1 MNGNEMLKK
10 LGRLSEITSMKDVRQ
25 LTTAMFPGTHCP
37 LMGAAMA
44 VRGIQDAYMLLVG
57 TDECAYYTKHM
68 TLYSQDFGGVDGRCL
83 SVVLD
88 AQNVTFGCAAKME
101 EAFDELVREYHPKAV
116 FLVTTCIPEL
126 IGDDMDAIAGGLSQ
140 QYDIPVMAVHT
151 EHFKCDNHLP
161 GLERTITA
169 CLGLMEPQE
178 VDGSVNLLGQRMGRF
193 DTTELC
199 HVLKDAGVEIGMQL
213 PCGCAVEE
221 IRRGPRAK
229 VNIVVN
235 DIAMPL
241 AKKMQRCFGTP
252 YVFFDKYTD
261 PDRILAAYQRLFSY
275 LELPLPEE
283 LQEKYTVAKAA
294 MERGREK
301 LRGVTYIYGNTTF
314 HPFEFNRFMVE
325 TGMVPQIIQLSRFTE
340 EDQGDLNGILQHCDP
355 YVTKSANIAPLQYI
369 YDVLKP
375 QIYLGH
381 EYAARLRKKGIAMAH
396 LDRATSMMGFEITD
410 FVVDELT
417 RAAEEAQ
424 ALCSGEM
431 PAGHPGM
438 GGPMGM
444 MGGHPGMAQNQ
455 SSDGKKVQ
463 S

>member
-57 TDECAYYTKHM
+57 TVECAYYTKHM

-83 SVVLD
+83 SVVLG

-140 QYDIPVMAVHT
+140 QYDIPAMAVHT

-193 DTTELC
+193 DTTEL
-199 HVLKDAGVEIGMQL
+199 
-213 PCGCAVEE
+213 
-221 IRRGPRAK
+221 
-229 VNIVVN
+229 VN

>member
-169 CLGLMEPQE
+169 C
-178 VDGSVNLLGQRMGRF
+178 
-193 DTTELC
+193 
-199 HVLKDAGVEIGMQL
+199 
-213 PCGCAVEE
+213 
-221 IRRGPRAK
+221 
-229 VNIVVN
+229 
-235 DIAMPL
+235 
-241 AKKMQRCFGTP
+241 
-252 YVFFDKYTD
+252 
-261 PDRILAAYQRLFSY
+261 
-275 LELPLPEE
+275 
-283 LQEKYTVAKAA
+283 
-294 MERGREK
+294 
-301 LRGVTYIYGNTTF
+301 
-314 HPFEFNRFMVE
+314 
-325 TGMVPQIIQLSRFTE
+325 
-340 EDQGDLNGILQHCDP
+340 
-355 YVTKSANIAPLQYI
+355 
-369 YDVLKP
+369 
-375 QIYLGH
+375 
-381 EYAARLRKKGIAMAH
+381 
-396 LDRATSMMGFEITD
+396 
-410 FVVDELT
+410 
-417 RAAEEAQ
+417 
-424 ALCSGEM
+424 
-431 PAGHPGM
+431 
-438 GGPMGM
+438 
-444 MGGHPGMAQNQ
+444 
-455 SSDGKKVQ
+455 
-463 S
+463 

>member
-199 HVLKDAGVEIGMQL
+199 HVLKDAGVEIGVQL
-213 PCGCAVEE
+213 PCGCTVEE

-275 LELPLPEE
+275 LELPLPD
-283 LQEKYTVAKAA
+283 
-294 MERGREK
+294 
-301 LRGVTYIYGNTTF
+301 
-314 HPFEFNRFMVE
+314 
-325 TGMVPQIIQLSRFTE
+325 LSRKFCCT
-340 EDQGDLNGILQHCDP
+340 
-355 YVTKSANIAPLQYI
+355 A
-369 YDVLKP
+369 
-375 QIYLGH
+375 
-381 EYAARLRKKGIAMAH
+381 
-396 LDRATSMMGFEITD
+396 
-410 FVVDELT
+410 T
-417 RAAEEAQ
+417 RAI
-424 ALCSGEM
+424 LLTM
-431 PAGHPGM
+431 P
-438 GGPMGM
+438 
-444 MGGHPGMAQNQ
+444 
-455 SSDGKKVQ
+455 
-463 S
+463 

>member
-44 VRGIQDAYMLLVG
+44 IRGIQDAYMLLVG

-88 AQNVTFGCAAKME
+88 AQNVTFGCAAKVE
-101 EAFDELVREYHPKAV
+101 EAFDELAREYHPKAV

-126 IGDDMDAIAGGLSQ
+126 IGDDMDAIADGLSQ

-169 CLGLMEPQE
+169 CLDMMEPQE

-199 HVLKDAGVEIGMQL
+199 HVLKSAGVKIGMQL
-213 PCGCAVEE
+213 PCGCSVDE

-241 AKKMQRCFGTP
+241 AKKMQRRFGTP

-261 PDRILAAYQRLFSY
+261 PDRILDAYQRLFSY

-283 LQEKYTVAKAA
+283 LQGKYRAAKAA
-294 MERGREK
+294 VERGREQLK
-301 LRGVTYIYGNTTF
+301 NVTYIYGNTTF

-325 TGMVPQIIQLSRFTE
+325 TGMVPQIIQLSRFTD
-340 EDQGDLNGILQHCDP
+340 EDRGDLEAILQHHDP

-410 FVVDELT
+410 FVVTELI
-417 RAAEEAQ
+417 RAAEESK
-424 ALCSGEM
+424 ALRSGEM

-438 GGPMGM
+438 DSMMG
-444 MGGHPGMAQNQ
+444 MGGHPGRAADG
-455 SSDGKKVQ
+455 DGKKGQ
-463 S
+463 A